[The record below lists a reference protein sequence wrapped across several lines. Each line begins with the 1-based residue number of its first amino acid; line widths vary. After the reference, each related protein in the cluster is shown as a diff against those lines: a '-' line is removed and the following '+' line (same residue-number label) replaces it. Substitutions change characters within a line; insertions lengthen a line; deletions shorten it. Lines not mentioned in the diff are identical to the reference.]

1 MSSPTFAIM
10 GSGRVASHLAPALVA
25 GGWRC
30 TTVYSRTAKHARALA
45 EQLGAEWLT
54 DREALYEEL
63 QGAEAPD
70 LLLLV
75 MNDDALR
82 RVAQELPEGLRMT
95 VLHTSGSTPMSV
107 LERCRSFGV
116 LYPLQTFSLERPLDM
131 SRVPLFVEGSSSET
145 MELIHRIAQSLGT
158 EVVREVDSEDRTRLH
173 VAACF
178 ACNFVNHMYT
188 LAADVLEGSP
198 IRLSDLGPLMEETL
212 SKTIDSEDPVAMQ
225 TGPAVRHDESTLERH
240 RTLLRTMGDQQLT
253 DLYDL
258 VTRSIQERAQKDMK
272 R

>member
-1 MSSPTFAIM
+1 M

-30 TTVYSRTAKHARALA
+30 TTVCSRTAEHASALA
-45 EQLGAEWLT
+45 DRLGAQWTT
-54 DREALYEEL
+54 DRTLFYEEL
-63 QGAEAPD
+63 QGDDAPD

-75 MNDDALR
+75 VTDDALR
-82 RVAQELPEGLRMT
+82 EVAQELPEGLPMT

-107 LERCRSFGV
+107 LERCPSYGV
-116 LYPLQTFSLERPLDM
+116 LYPLQTFSLERAIDM
-131 SRVPLFVEGSSSET
+131 SRVPLFVEGSGSQA
-145 MELIHRIAQSLGT
+145 MEMIDRIAKSLGT
-158 EVVREVDSEDRTRLH
+158 EVVREVGSEERTRLH

-178 ACNFVNHMYT
+178 ACNFVNHMYA
-188 LAADVLEGSP
+188 LAGDVLEGSP

-212 SKTIDSEDPVAMQ
+212 SKAIATEDPAAMQ

-240 RTLLRTMGDQQLT
+240 RQLLRGMGDRQLI

-258 VTRSIQERAQKDMK
+258 VTRSIQERAKKDMK
-272 R
+272 Q